1 MASRFLFDCEAVT
14 MRRNEA
20 PKGPVRRLFV
30 SSWPASNENS
40 SFVGPVA
47 FLLA

>member
-1 MASRFLFDCEAVT
+1 MASRFLFGSEAVT

-30 SSWPASNENS
+30 
-40 SFVGPVA
+40 
-47 FLLA
+47 LAGLKREE